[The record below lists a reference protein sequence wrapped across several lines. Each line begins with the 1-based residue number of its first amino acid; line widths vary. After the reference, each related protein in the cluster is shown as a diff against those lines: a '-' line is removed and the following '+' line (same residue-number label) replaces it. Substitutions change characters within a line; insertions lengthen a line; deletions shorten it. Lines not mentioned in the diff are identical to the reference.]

1 MRIDIF
7 LAKNKYFSSRTKAQN
22 AIKSGYVFV
31 NNKLVTNSSLD
42 IDEQSRIYII
52 NQNNYVSR
60 GANKLSYAIKELNFN
75 FKNKIVLDVG
85 SSTGGFTQIA
95 LINDAKYVYAVDVG
109 CDQMDKSLANN
120 KKIKLFENTN
130 FRDININ
137 LFDKKIDIIIAD
149 LSFISLV
156 KLLNKI
162 NEVFNYKLELLL
174 LIKPQ
179 FELSKEIIKKNKGI
193 IKNEKY
199 WKIAINKIVNYAK
212 SIGFKVINLIKS
224 KILGKDGNTEFFI
237 HLSK

>member
-7 LAKNKYFSSRTKAQN
+7 LTKNKYFSSRTKAQN
-22 AIKSGYVFV
+22 AIKSGYIFV

-42 IDEQSRIYII
+42 IDEQSKIYII

-95 LINDAKYVYAVDVG
+95 LINGAKYVYAVDVG
-109 CDQMDKSLANN
+109 YDQMDKSLANN

-162 NEVFNYKLELLL
+162 IEVFNYKLELLL

>member
-85 SSTGGFTQIA
+85 SSTGGFTEIA
-95 LINDAKYVYAVDVG
+95 LINGAKYIYAVDVG

>member
-7 LAKNKYFSSRTKAQN
+7 LTKNKYFSSRTKAQN

-42 IDEQSRIYII
+42 IDEQSKIYII

-60 GANKLSYAIKELNFN
+60 GADKLSYAIKELNFN

-95 LINDAKYVYAVDVG
+95 LINGAKYIYAVDVG
-109 CDQMDKSLANN
+109 CDQMDKSLAIN

>member
-95 LINDAKYVYAVDVG
+95 LINGAKYVYAVDVG

>member
-42 IDEQSRIYII
+42 IDEQSKIYII

-95 LINDAKYVYAVDVG
+95 LINGAKYVYAVDVG

>member
-22 AIKSGYVFV
+22 AIKSGYIFV

-42 IDEQSRIYII
+42 IDEQSKIYII

-95 LINDAKYVYAVDVG
+95 LINGAKYIYAVDVG

-162 NEVFNYKLELLL
+162 IEVFKYKLELLL

>member
-31 NNKLVTNSSLD
+31 NNKLVTKSSLD
-42 IDEQSRIYII
+42 IDEQSKIYII

-60 GANKLSYAIKELNFN
+60 GADKLSYAIKELNFN

-95 LINDAKYVYAVDVG
+95 LINGAKYIYAVDVG

>member
-42 IDEQSRIYII
+42 IDEQSKIYII